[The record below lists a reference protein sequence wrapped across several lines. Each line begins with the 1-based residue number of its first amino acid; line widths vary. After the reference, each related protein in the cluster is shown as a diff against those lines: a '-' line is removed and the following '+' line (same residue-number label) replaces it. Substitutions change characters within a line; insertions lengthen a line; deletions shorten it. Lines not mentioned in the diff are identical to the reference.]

1 MLVTDSFCAS
11 ACLDFADAVLAVPGA
26 IHFRLSTSGDTLYI
40 DIGSQALPSGAQ
52 FWLPLKVWRGRV
64 RGNNQS
70 YDPRYIFDGDI
81 NDTSAVQQWVLGY
94 F

>member
-11 ACLDFADAVLAVPGA
+11 ACLDFADAVLAVPGT

-70 YDPRYIFDGDI
+70 YDPRYSFDGDI

>member
-1 MLVTDSFCAS
+1 M
-11 ACLDFADAVLAVPGA
+11 
-26 IHFRLSTSGDTLYI
+26 SGDTLYI

-64 RGNNQS
+64 LGNNQS
-70 YDPRYIFDGDI
+70 HDPRYSFDGDI